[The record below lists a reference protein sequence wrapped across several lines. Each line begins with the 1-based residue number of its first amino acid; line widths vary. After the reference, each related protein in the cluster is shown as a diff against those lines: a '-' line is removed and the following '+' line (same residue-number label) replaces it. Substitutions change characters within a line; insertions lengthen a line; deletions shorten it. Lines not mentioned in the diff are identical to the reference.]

1 MFSYDLQRFILF
13 LLLFTSLL
21 AGEEP
26 CGTLI
31 VSYQTG
37 PKQERLDRVR
47 FRLKHGFLKEEL
59 YPKKS
64 TLMSSDRCSSR
75 TVVIENLPVGTYTL
89 EFLVPNTDHYFE
101 EVLPRTIELKDQ
113 EVLKINQLIR
123 IKRSPSKDSAEEL
136 GATDHPL
143 TEEEPLKFPLIAE
156 KNSVEKKPASE
167 QSLGVLVIKSNLTDA
182 QWILYRGDF
191 PLHRGTG
198 TFSKLSILPGVH
210 YSLRV
215 KDMPGYTYSLSF
227 TNPFSVQSKNVTE
240 LQITYHKSFGRIA
253 IKTPFPKGQKLEVRL
268 YRVGKN
274 VEMQETLIPK
284 NGYIHWTSRLLATG
298 EYILNFEPS
307 EPYFSENPRKVVVRD
322 DAVTTIVSDF
332 SEPQTLKVITNFS
345 EAIYTLQSEASKE
358 SWTGNGSS
366 FLFENLTPGYYMLSF
381 KSPNKLMI
389 APEPQR
395 VKIVKD
401 GFNTAKAEYRQSG
414 LLILSTNISEGAIQ
428 VEALGH
434 EGKSQEF
441 KLETSPQEVYLPE
454 GHYKVQVIPDKS
466 LVSTI
471 TQMPQAIDVDIRP
484 NATKEISLTFQLK
497 VLEQP
502 KPIEQVSNTK
512 SFEVALAPV
521 SAGKSILGD
530 SFNETVMNALPAKAV
545 EISAFEIGVYEVTN
559 AEFADWLNQAYSN
572 GDIVYM
578 TEDKNKGVV
587 YDRQGHVICKTIESE
602 PLSQLRHFVDDTAT
616 IRFASV
622 VDKESH
628 PVIFVSWY
636 GAELYCRNRGFRL
649 PTEAEWEKAA
659 AMEIGSPYQSLF
671 KYRYGFSS
679 NTIDPSWANYKI
691 AEIPIKDVTV
701 KTTKVGFYNGVNAL
715 HSGVVTHN
723 AKSPCGAYD
732 MSGNVWEWV
741 LDWYNDKYAAI
752 SSVNPKGPPTGNTK
766 VAKGGC
772 YDSLA
777 DGVRATERLAL
788 PPDYTDAF
796 TGFRVAK

>member
-1 MFSYDLQRFILF
+1 MFSHYLQRVILF
-13 LLLFTSLL
+13 VLLFTSLL

-64 TLMSSDRCSSR
+64 TLMSGDQCLSR
-75 TVVIENLPVGTYTL
+75 TVVIENLPAGTYTL

-123 IKRSPSKDSAEEL
+123 IKRSHSKGSAEEL
-136 GATDHPL
+136 GTIDHSL
-143 TEEEPLKFPLIAE
+143 TEEEPQQFPFIAE
-156 KNSVEKKPASE
+156 EGSVEKKSASE
-167 QSLGVLVIKSNLTDA
+167 RSLGVLVIKSNLKDA
-182 QWILYRGDF
+182 QWILYRGDL

-198 TFSKLSILPGVH
+198 MFSKLSILPGAH

-215 KDMPGYTYSLSF
+215 KDMQGYTYSLSF

-284 NGYIHWTSRLLATG
+284 NGYIHWTSRPLATG
-298 EYILNFEPS
+298 EYILHFEPS
-307 EPYFSENPRKVVVRD
+307 EPYFTDSPRKIVVKD

-332 SEPQTLKVITNFS
+332 SEPQTLKVITNLS
-345 EAIYTLQSEASKE
+345 EATYTLQSEATKE
-358 SWTGNGSS
+358 LWNGNGSS
-366 FLFENLTPGYYMLSF
+366 FLFENLTPGYYTLSF
-381 KSPNKLMI
+381 KSPNKWMI

-401 GFNTAKAEYRQSG
+401 GFNTAKAGYRQSG
-414 LLILSTNISEGAIQ
+414 RLILSTNISEGTIQ
-428 VEALGH
+428 VDPLGY
-434 EGKSQEF
+434 EGKPQEIR
-441 KLETSPQEVYLPE
+441 LEMSPQEVYLPE
-454 GHYKVQVIPDKS
+454 GHYKIQVIPNKT
-466 LVSTI
+466 LVPSNTK
-471 TQMPQAIDVDIRP
+471 MAQAIDVGIRP
-484 NATKEISLTFQLK
+484 NATKEVLLTFQLK
-497 VLEQP
+497 ALEQP
-502 KPIEQVSNTK
+502 KPIEPISNMK
-512 SFEVALAPV
+512 SFDVSLVPV
-521 SAGKSILGD
+521 QAGKSILGD
-530 SFNETVMNALPAKAV
+530 SFNETVINALPAKAV
-545 EISAFEIGVYEVTN
+545 EISAFAIGVYEVTN
-559 AEFADWLNQAYSN
+559 AEFAHWLNQAYSK
-572 GDIVYM
+572 GDVVYI

-602 PLSQLRHFVDDTAT
+602 PLSQLRHFVDDTST

-622 VDKESH
+622 VDRESH

-636 GAELYCRNRGFRL
+636 GAELYCRNYGFRL

-659 AMEIGSPYQSLF
+659 AMEIGGPYQSLF

-679 NTIDPSWANYKI
+679 NAIDPSWANYKT
-691 AEIPIKDVTV
+691 AETPIKDVTV
-701 KTTKVGFYNGVNAL
+701 KTTQVGFYNGVNVL
-715 HSGVVTHN
+715 NSGIVTHN
-723 AKSPCGAYD
+723 AKSPYGAYD

-741 LDWYNDKYAAI
+741 SDWYNDKYAAI

-777 DGVRATERLAL
+777 DGVRAAERLAL